1 MELGRDEFGSS
12 SRAKIFLA
20 LFISVCVLY
29 SVRLAYLQIIHGN
42 LYLLKTESQAI
53 KEVINTPFRGIIL
66 DREGNKIV
74 HNKPSFVIRITP
86 ADFDEAMLPRVAKLL
101 GVDVSLIQANFK
113 KFKTKSPFTPF
124 PILKDASPIQANS
137 IEENLSDLPG
147 VDVSVESGRFYE
159 FEGNLSHLLGYTREI
174 SESQLKRN
182 DDFYRPGD
190 PIGNGGIESSFERL
204 LRGQKGSEFIAVN
217 AYGQRVSAFYD
228 GKNTIPAVEGF
239 DLQLSIDSDLQYE
252 AEQLLD
258 GKRGAVVAMDPNTG
272 EILAYV
278 SKPDYS
284 LEVFNGRTS
293 ASEYGKLMKD
303 VHKPLFDRV
312 IMTKYPPG
320 STWKMLMVIAAMNE
334 GILPLDGKIVCNGSF
349 TYGGR
354 TWKDHGSHG
363 AIGARKAI
371 HVSSN
376 VFFYKLGL
384 EIGLDTYHKY
394 GEMFGFGKRTGI
406 DVANEESG
414 LLPSKAWYNKAF
426 GKGKWSNGVLVNLG
440 IGQGE
445 LGVTP
450 LQLLVYTATIATKG
464 IINRPHV
471 VKAIYNKRTNSF
483 DEMEVESRELPIKKE
498 IFNLIHQGMYDVVN
512 VGGGTATNARLTDYK
527 LCGKTGTAQNAH
539 GQDHS
544 WFVSFAPMENPKIAI
559 CVLAENAG
567 FGATVAAPIASK
579 LTKLY
584 LDKLKNA
591 SMKNTIVTSQ
601 TKTVVKNTTSKTDK
615 KQKINSL

>member
-12 SRAKIFLA
+12 FRAKIFLT
-20 LFISVCVLY
+20 LFISVCVLF

-42 LYLLKTESQAI
+42 LYLLKTETQAI

-74 HNKPSFVIRITP
+74 HNKPSFVIRVTP
-86 ADFDEAMLPRVAKLL
+86 ADFDEEMLPTLAKLL
-101 GVDVSLIQANFK
+101 GVDVALLQTNYK

-124 PILKDASPIQANS
+124 PILKDVSPVQANS

-147 VDVSVESGRFYE
+147 VDVAVESGRFYE

-174 SESQLKRN
+174 SETQLKRN

-190 PIGNGGIESSFERL
+190 PIGNGGVESAFERL

-217 AYGQRVSAFYD
+217 AFGQRVSAFYE

-239 DLQLSIDSDLQYE
+239 DLQLTIDSDLQLE
-252 AEQLLD
+252 AEQLLN
-258 GKRGAVVAMDPNTG
+258 GKRGAVVAIDPNTG

-284 LEVFNGRTS
+284 LEIFNGRTS
-293 ASEYGKLMKD
+293 ASEYAKLSTNP
-303 VHKPLFDRV
+303 HKPLFDRV

-354 TWKDHGSHG
+354 TWKDHGAYG

-384 EIGLDTYHKY
+384 DIGIDTYYKY

-406 DVANEESG
+406 DVANEEAG
-414 LLPSKAWYNKAF
+414 LLPSRAWYDKVV

-450 LQLLVYTATIATKG
+450 LQLAVYTSAIATKG
-464 IINRPHV
+464 VLNRPHV

-483 DEMEVESRELPIKKE
+483 DPMEVESRELPIKKE
-498 IFNLIHQGMYDVVN
+498 IFDIIHNGMYDVVN
-512 VGGGTATNARLTDYK
+512 VGGGTATNARLGEYK

-567 FGATVAAPIASK
+567 FGATVAAPIASR
-579 LTKLY
+579 LTKSY
-584 LDKLKNA
+584 LDKQKRL
-591 SMKNTIVTSQ
+591 SETQTPTIAVA
-601 TKTVVKNTTSKTDK
+601 TKKDGNSNKK
-615 KQKINSL
+615 KQKNKTL

>member
-12 SRAKIFLA
+12 TRAKIFLT
-20 LFISVCVLY
+20 LFISVCVLF

-42 LYLLKTESQAI
+42 LYLLKTETQAI

-66 DREGNKIV
+66 DREGKKIV

-86 ADFDEAMLPRVAKLL
+86 ADFDETMLPKLAKLL
-101 GVDVSLIQANFK
+101 GVDQSLLLANYK
-113 KFKTKSPFTPF
+113 KFNTKNPFTPF
-124 PILKDASPIQANS
+124 PILKDATPVQANS
-137 IEENLSDLPG
+137 IEENLSELPG
-147 VDVSVESGRFYE
+147 VDVAVESGRFYE
-159 FEGNLSHLLGYTREI
+159 FQGNLSHLLGYTREI
-174 SESQLKRN
+174 SETQLKRN

-190 PIGNGGIESSFERL
+190 PIGNGGVESAFERL

-217 AYGQRVSAFYD
+217 AFGQRVSAFYE

-239 DLQLSIDSDLQYE
+239 DLQLSIDSDLQLE
-252 AEQLLD
+252 AENLLH

-284 LEVFNGRTS
+284 LEIFNGRTS
-293 ASEYGKLMKD
+293 ATEYAKLSTNP
-303 VHKPLFDRV
+303 HKPLFDRV
-312 IMTKYPPG
+312 IMTRYPPG

-334 GILPLDGKIVCNGSF
+334 GILALDGKIVCNGSF

-354 TWKDHGSHG
+354 TWKDHGAYG

-384 EIGLDTYHKY
+384 ELGIDTYYKY

-406 DVANEESG
+406 DVANEEAG
-414 LLPSKAWYNKAF
+414 LLPSRAWYDKIV

-450 LQLLVYTATIATKG
+450 LQLAVYTSAIATKG
-464 IINRPHV
+464 TLYRPHV
-471 VKAIYNKRTNSF
+471 VKAIFNKRTNSF
-483 DEMEVESRELPIKKE
+483 DQMEVESRELPIKKE
-498 IFNLIHQGMYDVVN
+498 IFDIIHNGMYDVVN
-512 VGGGTATNARLTDYK
+512 VGGGTATNARLGEYK
-527 LCGKTGTAQNAH
+527 LCGKTGTAQNAQ

-544 WFVSFAPMENPKIAI
+544 WFVSFAPMESPKIAI

-579 LTKLY
+579 LTKFY
-584 LDKLKNA
+584 LDKLK
-591 SMKNTIVTSQ
+591 K
-601 TKTVVKNTTSKTDK
+601 KTLDENPIIETVSTNKSTTNRK
-615 KQKINSL
+615 KQKNNSL